1 MAFDGNEAANNLLED
16 GDFEAV
22 LVVTVDRNNRVNF
35 FTRWRDPN
43 RSKVSADIISKVAKM
58 LGVSMDVAN
67 KYPI

>member
-1 MAFDGNEAANNLLED
+1 MAFDGNEEANNLLED

-22 LVVTVDRNNRVNF
+22 LVVTVDRNDRVKF

-43 RSKVSADIISKVAKM
+43 RSKVSTDIISKVAKM

>member
-1 MAFDGNEAANNLLED
+1 MAFDGNEEANNLLED

-22 LVVTVDRNNRVNF
+22 LVVTVDRYDRVNF

-43 RSKVSADIISKVAKM
+43 RSQVSADIISKVAKM